1 MGFAYGR
8 LAGGR
13 NASRALYDRDV
24 PFWGKLSVVTAAPL
38 LLAAIGVVH
47 PHSLNAATAGTWVT
61 LHVAVLPIFPLVAT
75 GFVVPLWGHPPAGV
89 AGVATVIAWVA
100 AFCYACFY
108 TGLDAV
114 AGIAAGTAMRHAP
127 PSAGRDWLIDPL
139 YRIGNQLGH
148 VGAYAFMVAGVAA
161 AVALLPR
168 GGIRAAAGGAV
179 LLGAGYSFI
188 DSHIFWPHGVLTML
202 AFAVGFGLFA
212 WAGVSGSVDRRW
224 PLSRA
229 RPRS

>member
-1 MGFAYGR
+1 M
-8 LAGGR
+8 
-13 NASRALYDRDV
+13 
-24 PFWGKLSVVTAAPL
+24 PFWGKLSLVVAAPL

-61 LHVAVLPIFPLVAT
+61 LHIAVLPIFPLVAL
-75 GFVVPLWGHPPAGV
+75 GFVVPLWGRPRPGLGGA
-89 AGVATVIAWVA
+89 ATVLAWVA

-127 PSAGRDWLIDPL
+127 PTAGRDWLIDPL
-139 YRIGNQLGH
+139 YRVGNQLGH

-161 AVALLPR
+161 GVALFPRDRVRAVA
-168 GGIRAAAGGAV
+168 GSAV

-188 DSHIFWPHGVLTML
+188 DSHIFWPHGVLTMV
-202 AFAVGFGLFA
+202 AFAVGFALLT
-212 WAGVSGSVDRRW
+212 WAAART
-224 PLSRA
+224 SRA
-229 RPRS
+229 RPAG